1 MADRESS
8 VAVFDSG
15 LGGISVL
22 RELLKVLPDE
32 NYIYYGDTKN
42 APYGTKSVEE
52 VRALTISAYE
62 RLRKTDIKAF
72 VIACNT
78 ATSAAVSSLRA
89 KYPDDIIIGIEPA
102 VKPAASCLEHPTVAV
117 LGTPLTLSEEKFQAL
132 SAAYGDRAR
141 LIPVACPGIVELVER
156 GEIHGERV
164 ERLLD
169 ELLSPLKSESVDA
182 VVLGCTHYPFVKD
195 EIVKCLGSG
204 VLVFDGALGTAKQTR
219 RRLLEADL
227 LRNTHGGEVVYI
239 DSSYPDRMT
248 PEKSMLVKLG
258 GEYLC
263 NLI

>member
-42 APYGTKSVEE
+42 APYGTKTAEE
-52 VRALTISAYE
+52 VRALAFSAYE
-62 RLRKTDIKAF
+62 KMRKMNVKAF

-89 KYPDDIIIGIEPA
+89 KYPEDIIIGIEPA
-102 VKPAASCLEHPTVAV
+102 VKPAVECLEHPTVAV
-117 LGTPLTLSEEKFQAL
+117 LGTPLTLSEEKFKSL

-156 GEIHGERV
+156 GELHGERV

-169 ELLSPLKSESVDA
+169 KLLSPLGRENVDA

-195 EIVKCLGSG
+195 EIVKCLGG
-204 VLVFDGALGTAKQTR
+204 DIPVFDGALGTAKQTR
-219 RRLLEADL
+219 RRLSERGL
-227 LRNTHGGEVVYI
+227 LRSTHGGEVVYI
-239 DSSYPDRMT
+239 DSSYPDVMT
-248 PEKSMLVKLG
+248 PERSMLVKLG